1 MNTQA
6 ASKIQNEFQDRDTLI
21 GALNALEPVCAE
33 LLANMPAKK
42 ETPANDIQLARRD
55 LLKAHTALGDL
66 TAEFENSLGLEF
78 LTDAEAAAVNEVV
91 QVRQLATA
99 DYHRA
104 LKLENV
110 LGRMAR
116 EFAPSLGKT
125 LLSKLTSLQG
135 QVKEIRQGLF
145 ALYWALPDLGMTFNE
160 WSSLT
165 VLQRREMRPAGR
177 PSLPLESKITEARE
191 KVDGLLMDCKVLS
204 SGAIKNIDEALAG
217 VKLSNRGR
225 PAVSPV
231 GKLERLVGRHKRELE
246 RLNPADFPTEA
257 QHQENPRIGDT
268 YQMRAQRIMGRIEDV
283 QAEIREMEDELEG
296 VAVYRRQ
303 LEKLRARHRDLAL
316 MEPQVKGDEQAKVL
330 LEILQNEER
339 QQGVIEKIHAMDS
352 TATEA
357 NTHKVNPKETR
368 DRIKRLE
375 MNGRLADSELLVL
388 SEIKRTMNESRTIRS
403 R

>member
-21 GALNALEPVCAE
+21 GALNLLEPVCAE
-33 LLANMPAKK
+33 LLAKMPAK
-42 ETPANDIQLARRD
+42 ETPASDIQLARRD

-66 TAEFENSLGLEF
+66 TTEYENSLGLEF
-78 LTDAEAAAVNEVV
+78 LTNAEAASVSEVV
-91 QVRQLATA
+91 EVRKLATA

-104 LKLENV
+104 LKLENS

-116 EFAPSLGKT
+116 EFAPHLGKA
-125 LLSKLTSLQG
+125 LLSKLTGLQG

-160 WSSLT
+160 WNGLT

-177 PSLPLESKITEARE
+177 PSLPLEAKIVEAQER
-191 KVDGLLMDCKVLS
+191 VDALLMDCKVLS

-225 PAVSPV
+225 PAVSPI
-231 GKLERLVGRHKRELE
+231 GKLERLVGRHERELS

-268 YQMRAQRIMGRIEDV
+268 YQMRYERIMGRIQDTK
-283 QAEIREMEDELEG
+283 AEIRELEEELQG

-339 QQGVIEKIHAMDS
+339 QQGVIEKIHLMDKN
-352 TATEA
+352 ATEA

-388 SEIKRTMNESRTIRS
+388 SELKRTMNESRTIRS